1 MERNFDS
8 FFNSLQE
15 EQLKKIWEAKKIE
28 NSKIRK
34 IEIPIIIIVNILIVY
49 FSIKDNDR
57 SYINFL
63 NFISIFFSE
72 IPTLFI
78 VDVFI
83 LVFFSIIYT
92 KKDNMY
98 NKIFKEKV
106 MYKIFENF
114 LNDVEYVPKKQM
126 PKSIYKEGKYEKYEN
141 KYYSDDYVEG
151 KIDDKYLIKMAE
163 ITTKYNNKGNNPKDD
178 VTIFS
183 GLFAKIDIGKSINN
197 ELRIELNKTIQNN
210 KRLEMDSEEFEEYF
224 DVFSTNKIIGM
235 QILTHDI
242 MDMLVNFRNQYKIL
256 FDILIINDS
265 MYIRLHVGNMFEA
278 ELSSDSVINKRIV
291 ERYFYIVNFIYSLS
305 KKMIHTVE
313 ETEI

>member
-151 KIDDKYLIKMAE
+151 KIDDKYLIK
-163 ITTKYNNKGNNPKDD
+163 
-178 VTIFS
+178 
-183 GLFAKIDIGKSINN
+183 
-197 ELRIELNKTIQNN
+197 
-210 KRLEMDSEEFEEYF
+210 
-224 DVFSTNKIIGM
+224 
-235 QILTHDI
+235 
-242 MDMLVNFRNQYKIL
+242 
-256 FDILIINDS
+256 
-265 MYIRLHVGNMFEA
+265 IR
-278 ELSSDSVINKRIV
+278 
-291 ERYFYIVNFIYSLS
+291 
-305 KKMIHTVE
+305 
-313 ETEI
+313 